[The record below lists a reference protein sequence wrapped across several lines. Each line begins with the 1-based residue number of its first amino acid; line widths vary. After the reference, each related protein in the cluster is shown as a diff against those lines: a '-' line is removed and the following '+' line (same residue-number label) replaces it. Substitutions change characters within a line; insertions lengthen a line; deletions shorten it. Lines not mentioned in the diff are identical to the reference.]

1 MIKIKFLLVAASLLA
16 LVSCS
21 ETVNTIEVNKPS
33 KEWEYEELEYSYP
46 EMPKEEDKPYYG
58 KLTTENIVL
67 YYTQEDLNSP
77 FILNKI
83 REIDNSLSEN
93 IKIEMDW
100 RQNYIKLSDGEKNIS
115 VFYGDDGNCS
125 EYTNNLISNTKET
138 EILNFLKKAL
148 IAYVEDS
155 CYPFVKNC
163 SSNEN
168 YINFF
173 ELLGYKHSE
182 SKIFENKS
190 ALLDFA
196 LNFIDYTRLDLDD
209 SNLDDLIDDDS
220 NLYVVIGPHDYS
232 KTINKDKKEIYLKSL
247 KFPNF
252 TLKYE

>member
-1 MIKIKFLLVAASLLA
+1 MKKLNFVIGAASLLA

-58 KLTTENIVL
+58 KLTTENIRL
-67 YYTQEDLNSP
+67 WFWEGDLNST

-93 IKIEMDW
+93 IKIEIDYLTYNGK
-100 RQNYIKLSDGEKNIS
+100 RIPSSIKLSDGEKNIS
-115 VFYGDDGNCS
+115 VFYGEDGNCN

-138 EILNFLKKAL
+138 EILNFLKKAFM
-148 IAYVEDS
+148 IVEEDY

-163 SSNEN
+163 SSNES

-196 LNFIDYTRLDLDD
+196 LNFIDYTRLELDD
-209 SNLDDLIDDDS
+209 SNLDVSIEL
-220 NLYVVIGPHDYS
+220 HDYS
-232 KTINKDKKEIYLKSL
+232 NIIKKDKKEIYLKSL